1 MKRSQ
6 TKRESNWKS
15 IVENFNKSGVR
26 AADYC
31 RYNNI
36 CPSTLSTWRVR
47 YRKHSEDS
55 RSSGFDEIKFSPSVL
70 ETDIFENIETK
81 NTGIVLSFGS
91 KIKLKLTD
99 DFRDDSL
106 FRILKVLSSVYAEH

>member
-15 IVENFNKSGVR
+15 IVEDFNQSGVR

-36 CPSTLSTWRVR
+36 SPSTLSTWRMR
-47 YRKHSEDS
+47 YRKHSKDS
-55 RSSGFDEIKFSPSVL
+55 ISSGFDEVKFSPSIL
-70 ETDIFENIETK
+70 ETDVLESIETK
-81 NTGIVLSFGS
+81 STGIELSFGP

-106 FRILKVLSSVYAEH
+106 FRILKVLSSVYVEH